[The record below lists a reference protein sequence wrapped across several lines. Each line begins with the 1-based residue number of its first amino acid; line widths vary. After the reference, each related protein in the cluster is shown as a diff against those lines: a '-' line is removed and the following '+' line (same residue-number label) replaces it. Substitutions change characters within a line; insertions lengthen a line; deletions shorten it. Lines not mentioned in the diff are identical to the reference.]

1 MIELYSAA
9 TMNGRRAA
17 IALAECDLAHQLHL
31 LNLEKGDQRAADFL
45 SLNPHG
51 TIPVLVDDHD
61 GRATPVTVTQ
71 SCAIVLYCAERSG
84 RLVPSDPARRRQAF
98 EWFAQALTDVGP
110 ASSVIFQMSLAPE
123 RSAANVS
130 FFEQRF
136 LRHCSNVDRQL
147 DGREFIADEFSIA
160 DVALYPIIAVRK
172 ALIDAAAGLAN
183 LKAWTTRVAMR
194 PRTGDAMASHS

>member
-17 IALAECDLAHQLHL
+17 IALAECGLAHRVHL
-31 LNLEKGDQRAADFL
+31 LNLQKGDQHGIDFL
-45 SLNPHG
+45 KLNPSG
-51 TIPVLVDDHD
+51 TIPVLVDDC
-61 GRATPVTVTQ
+61 GGESAPVTVTQ
-71 SCAIVLYCAERSG
+71 SGAIVLYCAEKSG
-84 RLVPSDPARRRQAF
+84 RLIPSDPQRRRQAF

-110 ASSVIFQMSLAPE
+110 ASSVIFQMSIAPE
-123 RSAANVS
+123 QSSANVS

-160 DVALYPIIAVRK
+160 DVALYPIIVVREAV
-172 ALIDAAAGLAN
+172 IDAAAGLAN
-183 LKAWTTRVAMR
+183 LKAWTSRMATRR
-194 PRTGDAMASHS
+194 HTSTAMASHA